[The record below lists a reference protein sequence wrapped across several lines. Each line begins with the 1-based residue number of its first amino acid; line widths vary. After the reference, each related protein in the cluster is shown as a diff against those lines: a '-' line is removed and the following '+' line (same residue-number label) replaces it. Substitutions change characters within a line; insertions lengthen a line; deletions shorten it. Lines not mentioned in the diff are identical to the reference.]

1 MSYVPAKL
9 REIFQTCRRRP
20 ENIADRGR
28 FRLGDR
34 KSGHPFR
41 PCRPER
47 GAGDANRRGTLRGR
61 RPAVSAG
68 LRGLSLPRKIPFA
81 LSFRRKSRRG
91 SRSGNVCRESAVRL
105 AGRSRWIGV
114 FFPSKKAAA
123 RNRSVPLP
131 VHPLR
136 MSANVGNRRVCAAAD
151 RAAFPGR
158 RADRRTQRRRDGF
171 ERCRQPGRVR
181 TRAFSCG
188 SAQRFRLIGK
198 GRAGTVRRVA
208 DDADGSFT
216 NGSNRESPATGPAS
230 GRGTGWG

>member
-1 MSYVPAKL
+1 MSYVPAKV
-9 REIFQTCRRRP
+9 REIFQTCRLRP

-68 LRGLSLPRKIPFA
+68 LRSLSLPRKIPFA
-81 LSFRRKSRRG
+81 FSFRRKSRRG
-91 SRSGNVCRESAVRL
+91 SRGGSAGSPPSASLDDHDGSGSFFHRKSSGAKPIRSPAGASAAYVRERRKSQGLRGSRPRRFSRE
-105 AGRSRWIGV
+105 AGGSSNAASPRRFREVPAARQGKDAGV
-114 FFPSKKAAA
+114 FP
-123 RNRSVPLP
+123 
-131 VHPLR
+131 
-136 MSANVGNRRVCAAAD
+136 
-151 RAAFPGR
+151 
-158 RADRRTQRRRDGF
+158 
-171 ERCRQPGRVR
+171 
-181 TRAFSCG
+181 
-188 SAQRFRLIGK
+188 RFRLIGK
-198 GRAGTVRRVA
+198 GRAGAVRRVA

>member
-9 REIFQTCRRRP
+9 REIFQTCRLRP

-41 PCRPER
+41 PCRAGARRRRREPPRDASRAEARRFGRSPRPLPSAENSVRIFFSEKEPER
-47 GAGDANRRGTLRGR
+47 IAGRE
-61 RPAVSAG
+61 
-68 LRGLSLPRKIPFA
+68 
-81 LSFRRKSRRG
+81 
-91 SRSGNVCRESAVRL
+91 CRESAVRL

-123 RNRSVPLP
+123 RSRSVPLP

>member
-9 REIFQTCRRRP
+9 REIFQTCRLRP
-20 ENIADRGR
+20 ENIADRGC

-81 LSFRRKSRRG
+81 FSFRRKSRRG

-114 FFPSKKAAA
+114 FFSIEKSSGAEPIRSPAGASAAYVRERRKSQGLRGSRTRRFSREAGGSSNAASPRRFREVPAA
-123 RNRSVPLP
+123 RQGKDAGV
-131 VHPLR
+131 
-136 MSANVGNRRVCAAAD
+136 
-151 RAAFPGR
+151 FP
-158 RADRRTQRRRDGF
+158 
-171 ERCRQPGRVR
+171 
-181 TRAFSCG
+181 
-188 SAQRFRLIGK
+188 RFRLIGK
-198 GRAGTVRRVA
+198 GRAGAVRRVA

>member
-9 REIFQTCRRRP
+9 REIFQTCRLRP

-68 LRGLSLPRKIPFA
+68 FRGLSLPRKIPFA
-81 LSFRRKSRRG
+81 FSFRRKSRRG

-123 RNRSVPLP
+123 KPIRSPAGASAAYVRERRKSQGLRGSRPRRFSREAGGSSNAASPRRFREVP
-131 VHPLR
+131 
-136 MSANVGNRRVCAAAD
+136 AARQGKDAGV
-151 RAAFPGR
+151 FP
-158 RADRRTQRRRDGF
+158 
-171 ERCRQPGRVR
+171 
-181 TRAFSCG
+181 
-188 SAQRFRLIGK
+188 RFRLIGK

>member
-9 REIFQTCRRRP
+9 REIFQTCRLRP

-91 SRSGNVCRESAVRL
+91 SRAGMQGVRRPPRWTITMDRGLFSIEKSSGAKPIRSPAGASAAYVRERRKSQGLRGSRPRRFSRE
-105 AGRSRWIGV
+105 AGGSSNAASPRRFREVPAARQGKDAGV
-114 FFPSKKAAA
+114 FP
-123 RNRSVPLP
+123 
-131 VHPLR
+131 
-136 MSANVGNRRVCAAAD
+136 
-151 RAAFPGR
+151 
-158 RADRRTQRRRDGF
+158 
-171 ERCRQPGRVR
+171 
-181 TRAFSCG
+181 
-188 SAQRFRLIGK
+188 RFRLIGK
-198 GRAGTVRRVA
+198 GRAGAVRRVA

>member
-9 REIFQTCRRRP
+9 REIFQTCRLRP

-91 SRSGNVCRESAVRL
+91 SRGGNAGSPPCRL

-123 RNRSVPLP
+123 RSRLRSPAGASAAYVRERRKSQGLRGSRPRRFSREAGGSSNAASPRRFREVP
-131 VHPLR
+131 
-136 MSANVGNRRVCAAAD
+136 AARQGKDAGV
-151 RAAFPGR
+151 FP
-158 RADRRTQRRRDGF
+158 
-171 ERCRQPGRVR
+171 
-181 TRAFSCG
+181 
-188 SAQRFRLIGK
+188 RFRLIGK
-198 GRAGTVRRVA
+198 GRAGAVRRVA

>member
-9 REIFQTCRRRP
+9 REIFQTCRLRP

-41 PCRPER
+41 PCRPGARRRRREPPRDASRAEARRFGRSPRPLPSAENSVRIFFSEKEPER
-47 GAGDANRRGTLRGR
+47 IAERE
-61 RPAVSAG
+61 
-68 LRGLSLPRKIPFA
+68 
-81 LSFRRKSRRG
+81 
-91 SRSGNVCRESAVRL
+91 CRESAVRL

-114 FFPSKKAAA
+114 FFPSKRAAA
-123 RNRSVPLP
+123 RSRSVPLP

-158 RADRRTQRRRDGF
+158 RADRRTQRHRDGF

-188 SAQRFRLIGK
+188 SAQRSRHIGK
-198 GRAGTVRRVA
+198 GRAGAVRRVA

>member
-1 MSYVPAKL
+1 MSPSAGKYRGSGALSARRPKIGASVPSLPAGA
-9 REIFQTCRRRP
+9 RRRRREP
-20 ENIADRGR
+20 PRDASRAEARRFGRSPRPLPSAENSVRI
-28 FRLGDR
+28 FFSE
-34 KSGHPFR
+34 KE
-41 PCRPER
+41 PER
-47 GAGDANRRGTLRGR
+47 IAERE
-61 RPAVSAG
+61 
-68 LRGLSLPRKIPFA
+68 
-81 LSFRRKSRRG
+81 
-91 SRSGNVCRESAVRL
+91 CRESAVRL

-114 FFPSKKAAA
+114 FFPSKRAAA
-123 RNRSVPLP
+123 RSRSVPLP

-158 RADRRTQRRRDGF
+158 RADRRTQRHRDGF

-188 SAQRFRLIGK
+188 SAQRSRHIGK
-198 GRAGTVRRVA
+198 GRAGAVRRVA

>member
-9 REIFQTCRRRP
+9 REIFQTCRLRP

-68 LRGLSLPRKIPFA
+68 FRGLSLPRKIPFA
-81 LSFRRKSRRG
+81 FSFRRKRRRG

-151 RAAFPGR
+151 RAAFPGQGKD
-158 RADRRTQRRRDGF
+158 AGVF
-171 ERCRQPGRVR
+171 P
-181 TRAFSCG
+181 
-188 SAQRFRLIGK
+188 RFRLIGK

>member
-9 REIFQTCRRRP
+9 REIFQTCRLRP

-61 RPAVSAG
+61 RPAASAG

-91 SRSGNVCRESAVRL
+91 SRGGNAGSPPSASLDDHDGSGSFFHRKKQRREADPFPCRCIRCVCPRTSEI
-105 AGRSRWIGV
+105 AGFARQQTAPL
-114 FFPSKKAAA
+114 FPGGG
-123 RNRSVPLP
+123 RIVERSV
-131 VHPLR
+131 
-136 MSANVGNRRVCAAAD
+136 AATVS
-151 RAAFPGR
+151 RG
-158 RADRRTQRRRDGF
+158 
-171 ERCRQPGRVR
+171 
-181 TRAFSCG
+181 
-188 SAQRFRLIGK
+188 
-198 GRAGTVRRVA
+198 AG
-208 DDADGSFT
+208 
-216 NGSNRESPATGPAS
+216 SPAG
-230 GRGTGWG
+230 

>member
-9 REIFQTCRRRP
+9 REIFQTCRLRP

-41 PCRPER
+41 PAENSVRIFFSEKEPER
-47 GAGDANRRGTLRGR
+47 IAERE
-61 RPAVSAG
+61 
-68 LRGLSLPRKIPFA
+68 
-81 LSFRRKSRRG
+81 
-91 SRSGNVCRESAVRL
+91 CRESAVRL

-114 FFPSKKAAA
+114 FFPSKRAAA
-123 RNRSVPLP
+123 RSRSVPLP

-158 RADRRTQRRRDGF
+158 RADRRTQRHRDGF

-188 SAQRFRLIGK
+188 SAQRSRHIGK
-198 GRAGTVRRVA
+198 GRAGAVRRVA

>member
-9 REIFQTCRRRP
+9 REIFQTCRLRP

-61 RPAVSAG
+61 RPPFRPG
-68 LRGLSLPRKIPFA
+68 FRGLSLPRKIPFA
-81 LSFRRKSRRG
+81 FSFRRKSRRG

-123 RNRSVPLP
+123 RNRSVPP
-131 VHPLR
+131 AGASAAYVRERRKSQGLR
-136 MSANVGNRRVCAAAD
+136 GSRPRRFSREAGGSSNAASP
-151 RAAFPGR
+151 RRFREVPAARQGKDAGVFP
-158 RADRRTQRRRDGF
+158 
-171 ERCRQPGRVR
+171 
-181 TRAFSCG
+181 
-188 SAQRFRLIGK
+188 RFRLIGK

>member
-9 REIFQTCRRRP
+9 REIFQTCRLRP

-61 RPAVSAG
+61 GPAVSAG

-81 LSFRRKSRRG
+81 FSFRRKSRRG
-91 SRSGNVCRESAVRL
+91 SRGGSAGSPPSASLGDHDGSGS
-105 AGRSRWIGV
+105 

-123 RNRSVPLP
+123 RSRSVPLP

-151 RAAFPGR
+151 RAAFPGK

-181 TRAFSCG
+181 TRAFSRG

-198 GRAGTVRRVA
+198 GRAGAVRRVA

>member
-9 REIFQTCRRRP
+9 REIFQTCRLRP

-91 SRSGNVCRESAVRL
+91 SRSGNVESAVRL
-105 AGRSRWIGV
+105 AGRSRWIRV

-123 RNRSVPLP
+123 QKPIRSPAGASAAYVRERRKSQGLRGSRPRRFSREAGGSSNAASPRRFREVP
-131 VHPLR
+131 
-136 MSANVGNRRVCAAAD
+136 AA
-151 RAAFPGR
+151 
-158 RADRRTQRRRDGF
+158 
-171 ERCRQPGRVR
+171 RQGR
-181 TRAFSCG
+181 TRGVFP
-188 SAQRFRLIGK
+188 RFRLIGK

>member
-9 REIFQTCRRRP
+9 REIFQTCRLRP

-61 RPAVSAG
+61 RPAVFGRSPRPLPSAENSV
-68 LRGLSLPRKIPFA
+68 RIFFSEKEPERIA
-81 LSFRRKSRRG
+81 ERE
-91 SRSGNVCRESAVRL
+91 CRESAVRL

-123 RNRSVPLP
+123 RSRSAPPLP

-151 RAAFPGR
+151 RAAFPGK
-158 RADRRTQRRRDGF
+158 RADLRMQRRRDGF

-198 GRAGTVRRVA
+198 GRAGAVRRVA

>member
-9 REIFQTCRRRP
+9 REIFQTCRLRP

-47 GAGDANRRGTLRGR
+47 GAGDANRRGTLRGPPFRPVSAASPFRGKFRSHFLFGERAGEDRGAGMQGVR
-61 RPAVSAG
+61 RPPRWTITMDRGLFSIEKSSGAKPIRSPAGASAAYVRERRKSQG
-68 LRGLSLPRKIPFA
+68 LRGSRPRRFSREAGGSSNAASPRR
-81 LSFRRKSRRG
+81 FREVPAARQGKD
-91 SRSGNVCRESAVRL
+91 A
-105 AGRSRWIGV
+105 GV
-114 FFPSKKAAA
+114 FP
-123 RNRSVPLP
+123 
-131 VHPLR
+131 
-136 MSANVGNRRVCAAAD
+136 
-151 RAAFPGR
+151 
-158 RADRRTQRRRDGF
+158 
-171 ERCRQPGRVR
+171 
-181 TRAFSCG
+181 
-188 SAQRFRLIGK
+188 RFRLIGK
-198 GRAGTVRRVA
+198 GRAGAVRRVA

>member
-9 REIFQTCRRRP
+9 REIFQTYRLRP

-68 LRGLSLPRKIPFA
+68 LRPRSVPRKIPFA

-91 SRSGNVCRESAVRL
+91 SRSGNVGSPPSASL
-105 AGRSRWIGV
+105 DDHDGSGS
-114 FFPSKKAAA
+114 FFHRKKAAA
-123 RNRSVPLP
+123 RSRSVPLP

-181 TRAFSCG
+181 TRAFSRG
-188 SAQRFRLIGK
+188 SAQRSRHIGK
-198 GRAGTVRRVA
+198 GRAGAVRRVA

>member
-9 REIFQTCRRRP
+9 REIFQTCRLRP

-47 GAGDANRRGTLRGR
+47 GAGDATAAGRFAGGGLPFRPVSAASPFRGKFRSHFLFGERAGEDRGAGVQGVR
-61 RPAVSAG
+61 RPPRWTITMD
-68 LRGLSLPRKIPFA
+68 RGLFSI
-81 LSFRRKSRRG
+81 
-91 SRSGNVCRESAVRL
+91 E
-105 AGRSRWIGV
+105 
-114 FFPSKKAAA
+114 KAAA
-123 RNRSVPLP
+123 RSRSVPLP

-151 RAAFPGR
+151 RAAFPGK
-158 RADRRTQRRRDGF
+158 RADLRMQRRRDGF

>member
-9 REIFQTCRRRP
+9 REIFQTCRLRP

-123 RNRSVPLP
+123 RSRSVPPAGASAAYVRERRKLQG
-131 VHPLR
+131 LR
-136 MSANVGNRRVCAAAD
+136 GSRPRRFSREAGGSSNAASP
-151 RAAFPGR
+151 RRFREVPAARQGKDAGVFP
-158 RADRRTQRRRDGF
+158 
-171 ERCRQPGRVR
+171 
-181 TRAFSCG
+181 
-188 SAQRFRLIGK
+188 RFRLIGK

-216 NGSNRESPATGPAS
+216 NGSNRASPATGPAS

>member
-9 REIFQTCRRRP
+9 REIFQTCRLRP

-123 RNRSVPLP
+123 RSRSVPP
-131 VHPLR
+131 AGASAAYVRERRKSQGLR
-136 MSANVGNRRVCAAAD
+136 GSRPRRFSREAGGSSNAASP
-151 RAAFPGR
+151 RRFREVPAARQGKDAGVFP
-158 RADRRTQRRRDGF
+158 
-171 ERCRQPGRVR
+171 
-181 TRAFSCG
+181 
-188 SAQRFRLIGK
+188 RFRLIGK
-198 GRAGTVRRVA
+198 GRAGAVRRVA

>member
-9 REIFQTCRRRP
+9 REIFQTCRLRP

-47 GAGDANRRGTLRGR
+47 GAGDANLRGTLRGR
-61 RPAVSAG
+61 RPAVSENSVRIFFSEKEPERIAE
-68 LRGLSLPRKIPFA
+68 RE
-81 LSFRRKSRRG
+81 
-91 SRSGNVCRESAVRL
+91 CRESAVRL

-114 FFPSKKAAA
+114 FFPSKRAAA
-123 RNRSVPLP
+123 RSRSVPLP

-158 RADRRTQRRRDGF
+158 RADRRTQRHRDGF

-188 SAQRFRLIGK
+188 SAQRSRHIGK
-198 GRAGTVRRVA
+198 GRAGAVRRVA

>member
-9 REIFQTCRRRP
+9 REIFQTCRLRP

-68 LRGLSLPRKIPFA
+68 LRGAGMQGVRRPPRWTITMDRGLFSIEKSSGAKPIRSPA
-81 LSFRRKSRRG
+81 GASAAYVRERRKSQGLRG
-91 SRSGNVCRESAVRL
+91 SRPRRFSRE
-105 AGRSRWIGV
+105 AGGSSNAASPRRFREVPAARQGKDAGV
-114 FFPSKKAAA
+114 FP
-123 RNRSVPLP
+123 
-131 VHPLR
+131 
-136 MSANVGNRRVCAAAD
+136 
-151 RAAFPGR
+151 
-158 RADRRTQRRRDGF
+158 
-171 ERCRQPGRVR
+171 
-181 TRAFSCG
+181 
-188 SAQRFRLIGK
+188 RFRLIGK
-198 GRAGTVRRVA
+198 GRAGAVRRVA

>member
-9 REIFQTCRRRP
+9 REIFQTCRLRP

-47 GAGDANRRGTLRGR
+47 GAGRFAGGGPPFRPVSAASPFRGKFRSHFLFGERAGEDRGAGMQGVR
-61 RPAVSAG
+61 RPPRWTITMDRGLFSIEKSSGAKPIRSPAGASAAYVRERRKSQG
-68 LRGLSLPRKIPFA
+68 LRGSRPRRFSREAGGSSNAASPRR
-81 LSFRRKSRRG
+81 FREVPAARQGKD
-91 SRSGNVCRESAVRL
+91 A
-105 AGRSRWIGV
+105 GV
-114 FFPSKKAAA
+114 FP
-123 RNRSVPLP
+123 
-131 VHPLR
+131 
-136 MSANVGNRRVCAAAD
+136 
-151 RAAFPGR
+151 
-158 RADRRTQRRRDGF
+158 
-171 ERCRQPGRVR
+171 
-181 TRAFSCG
+181 
-188 SAQRFRLIGK
+188 RFRLIGK
-198 GRAGTVRRVA
+198 GRAGAVRRVA

>member
-9 REIFQTCRRRP
+9 REIFQTCRLRP

-81 LSFRRKSRRG
+81 FSFRRKSRRE
-91 SRSGNVCRESAVRL
+91 SRSGNAGSPPSASLDDHDGSGSFFHRKKQRREADP
-105 AGRSRWIGV
+105 
-114 FFPSKKAAA
+114 F
-123 RNRSVPLP
+123 PLP

-136 MSANVGNRRVCAAAD
+136 MSANVGNCRVCAAAD

>member
-9 REIFQTCRRRP
+9 REIFQTCRLRP

-81 LSFRRKSRRG
+81 FSFRRKSRRG

-114 FFPSKKAAA
+114 FFPSKKAAV

-188 SAQRFRLIGK
+188 SAQRSRHIGK
-198 GRAGTVRRVA
+198 GRAGAVRRVA